1 MVRAGIMAGVVLVG
15 SLLYGDFAG
24 DEEDEAEKHYESE
37 AFLRG
42 ETHLVY
48 LLQEE
53 VLQVLA
59 TTLEKY
65 F

>member
-1 MVRAGIMAGVVLVG
+1 MPRPD
-15 SLLYGDFAG
+15 YFGDG
-24 DEEDEAEKHYESE
+24 KDETQKAYENEAL
-37 AFLRG
+37 LRG

-59 TTLEKY
+59 TILEKY

>member
-1 MVRAGIMAGVVLVG
+1 MPRAH
-15 SLLYGDFAG
+15 YFGDG
-24 DEEDEAEKHYESE
+24 KDETEKDYEVE
-37 AFLRG
+37 AFWRG

-59 TTLEKY
+59 TMLEKY